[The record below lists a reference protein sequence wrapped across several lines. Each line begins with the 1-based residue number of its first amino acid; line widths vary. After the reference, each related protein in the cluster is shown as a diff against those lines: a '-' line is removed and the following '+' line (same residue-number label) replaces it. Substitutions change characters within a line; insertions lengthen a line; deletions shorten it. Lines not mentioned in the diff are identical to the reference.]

1 MVIHKNLYL
10 IHYALIVYLK
20 TKVKLFC
27 AFTSPFKFGFR
38 FTFEITVPNGVVGEM
53 IAPNSPADSSFGT
66 SFTLEKNQ
74 NRNEIRQLY
83 VNIDYSFQ

>member
-27 AFTSPFKFGFR
+27 ACTSPFIFGFR
-38 FTFEITVPNGVVGEM
+38 FTFEITVPNGVVGEI
-53 IAPNSPADSSFGT
+53 IAPNSPADSSFVT
-66 SFTLEKNQ
+66 SFTLEKKSEQ
-74 NRNEIRQLY
+74 KRN
-83 VNIDYSFQ
+83 